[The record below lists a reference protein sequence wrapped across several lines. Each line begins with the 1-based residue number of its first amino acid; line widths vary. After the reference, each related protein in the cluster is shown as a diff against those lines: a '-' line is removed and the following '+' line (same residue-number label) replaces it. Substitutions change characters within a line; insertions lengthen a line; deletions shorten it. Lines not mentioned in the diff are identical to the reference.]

1 MMKTIVI
8 IQITTL
14 HLNLCQEAVR
24 STCCQTN
31 THLGPD
37 IQILKENMIHKNCS
51 RLFYNLRFAHLS
63 YLVSG
68 SIPKLFIR
76 NNISLQMRNVYVDK
90 MHEHF
95 NLINFSVP
103 TCLLVMHYPDFL
115 KWKVKIVVL
124 SSDIK

>member
-1 MMKTIVI
+1 
-8 IQITTL
+8 
-14 HLNLCQEAVR
+14 
-24 STCCQTN
+24 
-31 THLGPD
+31 
-37 IQILKENMIHKNCS
+37 
-51 RLFYNLRFAHLS
+51 
-63 YLVSG
+63 
-68 SIPKLFIR
+68 
-76 NNISLQMRNVYVDK
+76 MRNVYVDK